1 MGQHPQGEEEE
12 ESRATG
18 TVGTPIAAEPQ
29 EQHVL
34 GAVAPIQKKSKT
46 KSVCSVRDEEEAG
59 SSQQEEDPDRSR
71 AQNPYVKSLHG
82 VHHHCIPLLAV
93 MSIKEG
99 K

>member
-18 TVGTPIAAEPQ
+18 TVGTPIAAEP
-29 EQHVL
+29 HVL